1 MIIRNEI
8 GGIMEKR
15 ILKIS
20 FGKSG
25 NGGLNP
31 KLSIPKSFLDKM
43 NINPEEREV
52 ELIFDEK
59 ELKITIT
66 KKD

>member
-1 MIIRNEI
+1 
-8 GGIMEKR
+8 MEKR

-66 KKD
+66 KKIKKIPHENL

>member
-1 MIIRNEI
+1 
-8 GGIMEKR
+8 MEKR

-43 NINPEEREV
+43 NITPEEREI
-52 ELIFDEK
+52 ELMFDEQ
-59 ELKITIT
+59 EMKIIIT